1 MHLRFTEKNSKQ
13 KKRGHK
19 SMEIFELAAALGQK
33 LKDDERLV
41 ALENAKNA
49 YEENKEL
56 QTYLV
61 EYDVQQRAM
70 QKAVTQE
77 ERDMDLIQS
86 IQRRIDELYDLIVN
100 NEAFAELNRAQAVV
114 NELMNSVN
122 QTIMTQITGEE
133 PSGCTHNC
141 STCGGCH

>member
-1 MHLRFTEKNSKQ
+1 M
-13 KKRGHK
+13 G
-19 SMEIFELAAALGQK
+19 IFELAAELGRV
-33 LKDDERLV
+33 LKEDERLV
-41 ALENAKNA
+41 ALEKAKEA
-49 YEENKEL
+49 YEAASDVK
-56 QTYLV
+56 TYLV

-77 ERDMDLIQS
+77 DRDMQLIES
-86 IQRRIDELYDLIVN
+86 IQRRTDELYQLIT
-100 NEAFAELNRAQAVV
+100 EHPAFVELNRAQAVV

-133 PSGCTHNC
+133 PSGCTHDC

>member
-1 MHLRFTEKNSKQ
+1 
-13 KKRGHK
+13 
-19 SMEIFELAAALGQK
+19 MEIFELASALGKK
-33 LKDDERLV
+33 LAEDERLV
-41 ALENAKNA
+41 ALEAAKTA

-70 QKAVTQE
+70 QKAVTQD

-86 IQRRIDELYDLIVN
+86 IQRRIDELYELIVN
-100 NEAFAELNRAQAVV
+100 NAAFVELNRAQAVV

-133 PSGCTHNC
+133 SSGCTHNC

>member
-1 MHLRFTEKNSKQ
+1 
-13 KKRGHK
+13 
-19 SMEIFELAAALGQK
+19 MEIFELASALGQK
-33 LKDDERLV
+33 LKEDERLV
-41 ALENAKNA
+41 ALEAANTA

-70 QKAVTQE
+70 QKAVTQDD
-77 ERDMDLIQS
+77 RDMDLIGS
-86 IQRRIDELYDLIVN
+86 IQRRIDELYDLIVKN
-100 NEAFAELNRAQAVV
+100 PAFEELNRTQAVV